1 MATNTVWTK
10 LKQQKWIGHLFVALV
25 PDSVRHFTKF
35 LEWGSTCARQCPALS
50 SNFWSQ
56 HCNPN
61 LEIWWKCWSLF
72 SKSATHSRNLAQVL
86 DTVQHKS
93 GLAVNTTAFMRKGN
107 QATTS
112 FFVVIFSSDSVNNV
126 FDVLIA
132 QPCDKCGPKN
142 LPRSKQTDVEN
153 SNFRTSRPCALHVA
167 GL

>member
-1 MATNTVWTK
+1 M
-10 LKQQKWIGHLFVALV
+10 
-25 PDSVRHFTKF
+25 
-35 LEWGSTCARQCPALS
+35 
-50 SNFWSQ
+50 
-56 HCNPN
+56 
-61 LEIWWKCWSLF
+61 
-72 SKSATHSRNLAQVL
+72 QVL